1 MPISEFVNNLLEH
14 MKEFGG
20 IPFTIF
26 AVIFMLSVICTPF
39 AILSL
44 STNMKKNKE
53 QTELLTNMF
62 YMVFF
67 KPDGTT
73 RDLNIYLEED
83 EDDD

>member
-1 MPISEFVNNLLEH
+1 MQISEFVNNLLLQ

-20 IPFTIF
+20 ILFTIF

-53 QTELLTNMF
+53 NIELLANMLF
-62 YMVFF
+62 VIFF
-67 KPDGTT
+67 NQDGTAKN
-73 RDLNIYLEED
+73 LNIYLEDD